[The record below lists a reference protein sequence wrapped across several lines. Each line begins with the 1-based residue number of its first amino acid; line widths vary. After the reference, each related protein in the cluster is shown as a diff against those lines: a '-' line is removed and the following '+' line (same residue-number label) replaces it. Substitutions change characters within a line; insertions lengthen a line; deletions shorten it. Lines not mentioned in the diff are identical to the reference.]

1 MAIRDV
7 ARRHFKRT
15 AASLIRHR
23 GIRAL
28 ARSLAR
34 SISSIIRDR
43 MKSSIPRERGKRGE
57 GSTVDRQPAAAAAAG
72 GGRAGRRDTRESSIR
87 AKRFSPAARPHRS
100 TG

>member
-57 GSTVDRQPAAAAAAG
+57 GSTVDRQPAG